1 MMAMGLTLTMV
12 SLAIAAMFA
21 GRGQHSLGAML
32 LAGLMLAARV
42 AMDDALM
49 AAALVV
55 SLAVLG
61 PVAFLHLRRH
71 EATRQAA
78 LKPLVLLMGLA
89 LTLVLV
95 AAVPNTTVES
105 ATSSAVAGRPMTGL
119 VVLICAVALLIGTS
133 LVVRIREGR
142 RQ

>member
-1 MMAMGLTLTMV
+1 MMALGLTLAMAC
-12 SLAIAAMFA
+12 LAIAAMFA
-21 GRGQHSLGAML
+21 SRGQHSLGAML
-32 LAGLMLAARV
+32 LAALMLAARV

-71 EATRQAA
+71 EASRQAA

-89 LTLVLV
+89 LALVLV
-95 AAVPNTTVES
+95 AAVPPLTVES
-105 ATSSAVAGRPMTGL
+105 GASSAVASRPMTGL

-133 LVVRIREGR
+133 LAVRIREGR